1 MLAKQGPLHG
11 LTGSLWVHAHSIRA
25 RRACLNSMLRP
36 KRYKYLQIFLRQ
48 LTLFIR
54 IGDEQAGEKGST
66 PNPKNNLELGV
77 MGKNRSIQR
86 RRRSGSA
93 SSAPLCARA
102 REWRGERGRSALLET
117 RAARHRR
124 QFPLFPPR
132 LFHDAIAPR
141 ASFSPPIPPARHAPC
156 PRTGKSANARRP
168 WTFTSSTRRRRRSSS
183 SPRAPGR
190 SSATSRT
197 VRARSIREV
206 WAGV

>member
-1 MLAKQGPLHG
+1 MAD
-11 LTGSLWVHAHSIRA
+11 TDSSSIYIYIYSNN
-25 RRACLNSMLRP
+25 RRVVVRV
-36 KRYKYLQIFLRQ
+36 IFWREWR
-48 LTLFIR
+48 F
-54 IGDEQAGEKGST
+54 G
-66 PNPKNNLELGV
+66 NLENL
-77 MGKNRSIQR
+77 MEIMS
-86 RRRSGSA
+86 
-93 SSAPLCARA
+93 PLRG
-102 REWRGERGRSALLET
+102 ERGERGRSALLET